1 MAASSSLVTRSINAL
16 RARCCGVS
24 LSDSSGIRPSLESG
38 ASGQSSL
45 HVTVGPDTREGCHY
59 MSASQI
65 SLDLLQ
71 GFRFKINGARER
83 PPWLLYLIQRRGAIL
98 ELHSIIL
105 NVVSR
110 YTCALNISYRIA
122 EFWLVNKSAYS
133 TLSACSDVGRS
144 CYNYGYF
151 RQ

>member
-1 MAASSSLVTRSINAL
+1 MFGSGSATLDKDGCLV
-16 RARCCGVS
+16 RARLLCCAMKPELHIRKGVQSCCGAQKQAPKFTHGV
-24 LSDSSGIRPSLESG
+24 
-38 ASGQSSL
+38 
-45 HVTVGPDTREGCHY
+45 PDNKRSH
-59 MSASQI
+59 
-65 SLDLLQ
+65 
-71 GFRFKINGARER
+71 ER

-122 EFWLVNKSAYS
+122 EFWLVKRSAYS
-133 TLSACSDVGRS
+133 TLPACSDVGRS
-144 CYNYGYF
+144 CDNYGYF